1 MKLKKIASLALAG
14 IMAVSMLAGCSN
26 NSSSSSSEPTTPPVD
41 SSLATAVNDKMS
53 DAQKNIITFGT
64 DADLNSNLESYAY
77 TIDLSHA
84 ETSGWFATTS
94 VEAKTLATLVD
105 AETGADAITGS
116 KWTDA
121 TKEGTYKALN
131 LMVVTGNYT
140 DKGLAEQIYKKIG
153 SYITSTNY
161 PSESTNGD
169 YRYDYEGDIA
179 VVTVNDVLG
188 TQANYVVAITVTRTA
203 TEIAHV

>member
-26 NSSSSSSEPTTPPVD
+26 NGSSSSSEPTTPPVD

-84 ETSGWFATTS
+84 DSNGWFLSSSA
-94 VEAKTLATLVD
+94 EAKTLATLVD
-105 AETGADAITGS
+105 AETGVDAITSS
-116 KWTDA
+116 KWANA

-140 DKGLAEQIYKKIG
+140 DKGLAEQVYNKINT
-153 SYITSTNY
+153 YINKTNY
-161 PSESTNGD
+161 PNQSNSGN
-169 YRYDYEGDIA
+169 YRYTYEGDIA
-179 VVTVNDVLG
+179 VVTIDNVLG
-188 TQANYVVAITVTRTA
+188 TESNYVVAITVTRTA
-203 TEIAHV
+203 TEVAA